1 MKGTGIQIT
10 AYIID
15 DSSLEVKDHH
25 ESTGTSTADKV
36 DDQNS
41 DISSQESEIR
51 VRTRSGAL
59 YKRFSAEAGR
69 KHRRQYAVN
78 AIRQGFPKAFGM
90 VQLSAT

>member
-25 ESTGTSTADKV
+25 GTSTADKV

-41 DISSQESEIR
+41 DISSQELENR